1 MRDSH
6 KAYNCVNGAG
16 RGWWLGGP
24 GGSAGA
30 ALPALGSCLPSLG
43 LTVTSPDTMNK
54 KLMPQRYNHFSF
66 ARKFLKKT
74 DFPKQNPT
82 DHVGVRD
89 GMFEMRGILE
99 DKIFTID
106 GNIRSNGMGN
116 TIDKMGRGSELL
128 TAYCIPL

>member
-24 GGSAGA
+24 GGSARCCT
-30 ALPALGSCLPSLG
+30 PCTG
-43 LTVTSPDTMNK
+43 LLSPVTRVHCHQ

-66 ARKFLKKT
+66 AGKKLKRT

-89 GMFEMRGILE
+89 GMFEMRGISE